1 MGIAHLDRAGLLMR
15 VFTIFLRLLG
25 IAAILLLALG
35 ILFRFALN
43 TDTLRNT
50 LRETALESVPGL
62 KLGSIAGDLWRG
74 FMLHDLAYADSTIT
88 MTIDSVGVRYHVW
101 GLLNGV
107 GDIRTIEIYRP
118 VVLARSG
125 QTVSDS
131 GTSAITLP
139 IDIRIGSIIVRDGSL
154 QWNDLALARALQ
166 IDASARWVNDTPS
179 VTIHRL
185 ETSVGGFG
193 LDSTSVRLS
202 GRSEGSVITLEQLMV
217 ATGRTLINGNGTTD
231 VSNETLD
238 ANFLLSPLSWRDIT
252 ALAGEIPLQDDL
264 DLSVTLSGRYDA
276 LKVLLDVRSATYP
289 RVSAGLTFTPDSLTA
304 AGTVHTG
311 RTPVTFTAATDWS
324 AATPGV
330 DLRVNAI
337 GFDARTIDGFDA
349 FPTSINATLLARMM
363 NGEIDATL
371 DVDTSTLN
379 RVALSSARAD
389 VRYADGIVTVKQ
401 GAIRSDIIHGDFE
414 LRQRLDDP
422 TDLGNRLDAVFTLLN
437 LQPLAPL
444 AGVDS
449 LSASGRIVA
458 TLARGTTGVLRF
470 DAELDLRNVR
480 IDTIHVAHANSRIEA
495 SVQDIPTLS
504 ANLNLNE
511 IRLGDMA
518 LPFAALRAEGR
529 LHPDHIRSF
538 IAVETQLSD
547 KLSFVHEGDLEIRE
561 GDIRHRGTRLDVR
574 MMSERYRLAEPF
586 DVRSDASGLHLDALH
601 LIGSTGAELR
611 LDAQQRGPRTEAMLS
626 ITGGDLHTI
635 DTLAELE
642 IGLTGQISVDA
653 NILLDDGNAPDVRF
667 SVRSANTVLRDVPID
682 NVLIEGTYTDYR
694 IDLLASAQHANEP
707 WLNVNL
713 SLPFLLDNPETIDE
727 AFFSESVAGTILL
740 HPTKLQSLG
749 KWFEA
754 IALTPISGSLHGELT
769 LGGTAGHP
777 TFTGNLRLL
786 RSSISAVPID
796 SLGVEWTFDSTDAS
810 IQLASTL
817 VSLGQPALEIDGRI
831 PFEMDMRRFTPILD
845 PANDGLDLAI
855 TTRNFNLDALSLFL
869 DSRTIRRLQGRMNG
883 DLALSGRLDAPELTG
898 RFEIT
903 QASAFLPEAN
913 IQISDIGV
921 DLRFEPGRLI
931 IQDVQARSNGVA
943 KLTGTVDLDG
953 LDISAIDVALKGDVI
968 RLSDT
973 RNALIFLTI
982 DTRLKGGINA
992 PKLTGTLR
1000 LDRGHLFLEEFGE
1013 NQVEQV
1019 ILSDEDANLLD
1030 GIALY
1035 DNLEMELLFKTERGF
1050 WVRNRSGPE
1059 MNLELTG
1066 EIDILKS
1073 KGGDM
1078 ALFGTMGT
1086 NQGSVSQLGKR
1097 FIVEKGNLTF
1107 SGDAENPQLAIRSLY
1122 ELRQPN
1128 DIKIW
1133 YVIGGTAAK
1142 PTFTFESDPEM
1153 DQTDIVSYTLFNRP
1167 YQQLMSWEQTMSG
1180 SSSIGNLAVDLLVDR
1195 VGELAAD
1202 RLGLDVIEIDNSR
1215 TSGNSGTTIKA
1226 GKYLNDRL
1234 FVAIFQELG
1243 TTSDSQVI
1251 LEYALRQHLNLV
1263 LTGSDKRKSGIDIQW
1278 KYDY

>member
-1 MGIAHLDRAGLLMR
+1 MR
-15 VFTIFLRLLG
+15 VLSFFLRILG
-25 IAAILLLALG
+25 IIAILLIALAM
-35 ILFRFALN
+35 ALRIALD
-43 TDTLRNT
+43 TDLLRNT
-50 LRETALESVPGL
+50 LRETAMESAPGL
-62 KLGSIAGDLWRG
+62 ELGSITGDLWHG
-74 FMLHDLAYADSTIT
+74 FMLHDLAYADSAITI
-88 MTIDSVGVRYHVW
+88 TIDSVGVRYHAW
-101 GLLNGV
+101 ELLRGL
-107 GDIRTIEIYRP
+107 GDIRTVEIFRP
-118 VVLARSG
+118 VVWARSG
-125 QTVSDS
+125 ETVADSD
-131 GTSAITLP
+131 TSAFTLP
-139 IDIRIGSIIVRDGSL
+139 IDIRIGSVIVRDGSL
-154 QWNDLALARALQ
+154 RWNDLALARALQ
-166 IDASARWVNDTPS
+166 IDASARWQNNTPS

-202 GRSEGSVITLEQLMV
+202 GSSQGSVITLEQLVV
-217 ATGRTLINGNGTTD
+217 ATGRTLINGSGTTD
-231 VSNETLD
+231 VKNETLD
-238 ANFLLSPLSWRDIT
+238 ADFLLSPLSWRDIT
-252 ALAGEIPLQDDL
+252 ALAGEMPLQEDL

-276 LKVLLDVRSATYP
+276 LKVLLDVRSARYP
-289 RVSAGLTFTPDSLTA
+289 RVSAGLTFTPDSLLA

-324 AATPGV
+324 AAAPGA
-330 DLRVNAI
+330 DLMVNAI
-337 GFDARTIDGFDA
+337 GFDLRSVAGFAD
-349 FPTSINATLLARMM
+349 FPSSINATLLARVEDD
-363 NGEIDATL
+363 GVDATL
-371 DVDTSTLN
+371 DVGKSTLN
-379 RVALSSARAD
+379 RVALSSAHAE
-389 VRYADGIVTVKQ
+389 VRFADGVVTVNE
-401 GAIRSDIIHGDFE
+401 GAIRSDIVNGDFK

-422 TDLGNRLDAVFTLLN
+422 ADLGNRLDAVFTLLN

-458 TLARGTTGVLRF
+458 TLARGTAGLLRF
-470 DAELDLRNVR
+470 DAELDLRDVR
-480 IDTIHVAHANSRIEA
+480 IDTMHVGHANSRIEA
-495 SVQDIPTLS
+495 SIDDISRLS
-504 ANLNLNE
+504 ANLNLTQ

-518 LPFAALRAEGR
+518 LPFAAFRAEGR
-529 LHPDHIRSF
+529 LHPDHIQSF
-538 IAVETQLSD
+538 VAVETQLSD
-547 KLSFVHEGDLEIRE
+547 KLSFVHEGDMEIRE

-586 DVRSDASGLHLDALH
+586 EMRSDASGLHLDALH
-601 LIGSTGAELR
+601 LISSTGAELR
-611 LDAQQRGPRTEAMLS
+611 
-626 ITGGDLHTI
+626 
-635 DTLAELE
+635 
-642 IGLTGQISVDA
+642 
-653 NILLDDGNAPDVRF
+653 DVGMYG
-667 SVRSANTVLRDVPID
+667 VR
-682 NVLIEGTYTDYR
+682 IEGTYADDR
-694 IDLLASAQHANEP
+694 INLLASAHHSDGP
-707 WLNVNL
+707 WFDMTV
-713 SLPFLLDNPETIDE
+713 SLPFLLDDPETIDE
-727 AFFSESVAGTILL
+727 AFFSEPVSGSITL

-754 IALTPISGSLHGELT
+754 MSLSPIPGTVYGGLS

-777 TFTGNLRLL
+777 TFTGDLRLL

-796 SLGVEWTFDSTDAS
+796 SLGVEWSFDATDAS
-810 IQLASTL
+810 IRLASTL

-845 PANDGLDLAI
+845 PTDNGLDLAI

-869 DSRTIRRLQGRMNG
+869 DSKTIRRLQGRING
-883 DLALSGRLDAPELTG
+883 DLSLSGRVDAPELTG

-903 QASAFLPEAN
+903 QASAYLPEAN
-913 IQISDIGV
+913 IQISDVGV

-931 IQDVQARSNGVA
+931 IQDVSARSNGVA

-953 LDISAIDVALKGDVI
+953 FDISGMDLALKGDVI

-992 PKLTGTLR
+992 PKLTGTLS

-1013 NQVEQV
+1013 NQVEQI

-1035 DNLEMELLFKTERGF
+1035 ENLEMELIFKTERGF

-1059 MNLELTG
+1059 MNLELNG
-1066 EIDILKS
+1066 ELDILKS
-1073 KGGDM
+1073 KGGEV

-1086 NQGSVSQLGKR
+1086 NQGNVSQLGKR
-1097 FIVEKGNLTF
+1097 FVMEKGELTF
-1107 SGDAENPQLAIRSLY
+1107 SGDAENPQLAIRSAYQLKK
-1122 ELRQPN
+1122 PN
-1128 DIKIW
+1128 DITIW
-1133 YVIGGTAAK
+1133 YEIGGTAAK
-1142 PTFTFESDPEM
+1142 PTFTFESEPEM

-1226 GKYLNDRL
+1226 GKYLNDKL

>member
-1 MGIAHLDRAGLLMR
+1 MGISYLDRAGVLMR
-15 VFTIFLRLLG
+15 VLTIFLRILG
-25 IAAILLLALG
+25 IVAILLIVLA

-50 LRETALESVPGL
+50 LRETAQESVPGL
-62 KLGSIAGDLWRG
+62 ELGLITGDLWHG

-88 MTIDSVGVRYHVW
+88 VTIDSVGVRYHVL
-101 GLLNGV
+101 GLLHGL
-107 GDIRTIEIYRP
+107 GDILTVEIFRP
-118 VVLARSG
+118 VVLARPG
-125 QTVSDS
+125 ETVANSD
-131 GTSAITLP
+131 TSAISLP

-166 IDASARWVNDTPS
+166 IDASARWQNDTPS

-193 LDSTSVRLS
+193 LDSTSVRMS
-202 GRSEGSVITLEQLMV
+202 GSSNGSVITLEQLVV

-231 VSNETLD
+231 VSNETLAAD
-238 ANFLLSPLSWRDIT
+238 FLFSPLSWRDIT
-252 ALAGEIPLQDDL
+252 HLAGEIPLQEDL

-276 LKVLLDVRSATYP
+276 LKVLLDVRSASYP
-289 RVSAGLTFTPDSLTA
+289 RVSAGLTFTSDSLTA

-324 AATPGV
+324 AVTPGV

-337 GFDARTIDGFDA
+337 GFDARMINGFDA
-349 FPTSINATLLARMM
+349 FPTSINATLLARIVD
-363 NGEIDATL
+363 GEVDATV
-371 DVDTSTLN
+371 DVGTSTLN

-401 GAIRSDIIHGDFE
+401 GAIRSDIVNGDFQ

-458 TLARGTTGVLRF
+458 SLARGTTGVLRF
-470 DAELDLRNVR
+470 YAELDLRDVR
-480 IDTIHVAHANSRIEA
+480 IDTLLVGHANSRIDA
-495 SVQDIPTLS
+495 TIDDIPTLS

-511 IRLGDMA
+511 IRLGNMA

-547 KLSFVHEGDLEIRE
+547 KLSFVHEGDVEIRE
-561 GDIRHRGTRLDVR
+561 GDIHHRGTRLDVR
-574 MMSERYRLAEPF
+574 MMNERYRLANPF
-586 DVRSDASGLHLDALH
+586 EVRSDASGLQLDALH
-601 LIGSTGAELR
+601 LIGSTGADLR
-611 LDAQQRGPRTEAMLS
+611 VDAQQRGSHAEAMLS
-626 ITGGDLHTI
+626 ITGADLRTI
-635 DTLAELE
+635 DTLTELE
-642 IGLTGQISVDA
+642 IGLTGQFSVDA
-653 NILLDDGNAPDVRF
+653 NILLDEGEAPDVRF
-667 SVRSANTVLRDVPID
+667 SVRSANTELRDVPID
-682 NVLIEGTYTDYR
+682 SVLIEGTYANFR
-694 IDLLASAQHANEP
+694 IDLTASAQHSEGP
-707 WLNVNL
+707 WFDMTV
-713 SLPFLLDNPETIDE
+713 SLPFLLDDPETLDE
-727 AFFSESVAGTILL
+727 AFFSEPVTGDIRL
-740 HPTKLQSLG
+740 HPTALLSLG
-749 KWFEA
+749 KWFESME
-754 IALTPISGSLHGELT
+754 LSPIPGTLHGGLA

-777 TFTGNLRLL
+777 TFTGDLRLL
-786 RSSISAVPID
+786 SSTISAVPID
-796 SLGVEWTFDSTDAS
+796 SLGVEWTFDSADAS
-810 IQLASTL
+810 IRLASTL
-817 VSLGQPALEIDGRI
+817 VSLGQPALEIDGQI
-831 PFEMDMRRFTPILD
+831 PFQMDMRRFMPIID
-845 PANDGLDLAI
+845 PANNGLDLDI

-869 DSRTIRRLQGRMNG
+869 DSRTIRHLQGRMNG
-883 DLALSGRLDAPELTG
+883 DLTLSGHLDSPELTG
-898 RFEIT
+898 KFEIA
-903 QASAFLPEAN
+903 QASAFLPETN
-913 IQISDIGV
+913 IQLSDIGV
-921 DLRFEPGRLI
+921 DLRFEPGRMR
-931 IQDVQARSNGVA
+931 IQNVQVRSNGVA
-943 KLTGTVDLDG
+943 KLTGTVDFDG
-953 LDISAIDVALKGDVI
+953 FNIAAMDIELKGDVI

-973 RNALIFLTI
+973 RNTQIFLTL
-982 DTRLKGGINA
+982 DTRLIGNIDA
-992 PKLTGTLR
+992 PKLTGSLR

-1019 ILSDEDANLLD
+1019 ILREDDNMLD

-1035 DNLEMELLFKTERGF
+1035 DNLDMELVLTTERGF
-1050 WVRNRSGPE
+1050 WVRNRSAPE
-1059 MNLELTG
+1059 MNLELSG
-1066 EIDILKS
+1066 ELDILKS
-1073 KGGDM
+1073 KGGDV

-1086 NQGSVSQLGKR
+1086 NQGNVSQLGKR
-1097 FIVEKGNLTF
+1097 FVMEKGELTF
-1107 SGDAENPQLAIRSLY
+1107 SGDAENPQLAIRSAYQLKK
-1122 ELRQPN
+1122 PN
-1128 DIKIW
+1128 DITIW

-1153 DQTDIVSYTLFNRP
+1153 DHSDIVSYTLFNRP

-1180 SSSIGNLAVDLLVDR
+1180 SSSIGNLAVDMLVDR

-1226 GKYLNDRL
+1226 GKYLNDKL

>member
-1 MGIAHLDRAGLLMR
+1 MR
-15 VFTIFLRLLG
+15 VLTFFLRIVG
-25 IAAILLLALG
+25 IVAVLLLVLAIALR
-35 ILFRFALN
+35 LALD
-43 TDTLRNT
+43 TDLLRNT
-50 LRETALESVPGL
+50 FRETAQESVPGL
-62 KLGSIAGDLWRG
+62 EIGGITGDLWHG
-74 FMLHDLAYADSTIT
+74 FMLHDLSYADSTIT
-88 MTIDSVGVRYHVW
+88 ATIDSVGVRYHVW
-101 GLLNGV
+101 GLLNGL
-107 GDIRTIEIYRP
+107 GDIRTVEIFRP
-118 VVLARSG
+118 VVLARSSE
-125 QTVSDS
+125 TAADSD
-131 GTSAITLP
+131 TSAISLP

-202 GRSEGSVITLEQLMV
+202 GSSQGSVISLEQLVV
-217 ATGRTLINGNGTTD
+217 ATGRTLINGSGTTD
-231 VSNETLD
+231 ISNETLAAD
-238 ANFLLSPLSWRDIT
+238 FLLSPLSWRDIT
-252 ALAGEIPLQDDL
+252 ALAGEIPLQEDL

-276 LKVLLDVRSATYP
+276 LKVLLDVRSASYP

-330 DLRVNAI
+330 DLMVNAI
-337 GFDARTIDGFDA
+337 GFDARMIDGFDA
-349 FPTSINATLLARMM
+349 FPTSINATLLARVVDS
-363 NGEIDATL
+363 EVDATL
-371 DVDTSTLN
+371 DVGKSTLN

-389 VRYADGIVTVKQ
+389 VRFADGIVTVKQ
-401 GAIRSDIIHGDFE
+401 GAIRSDIVNGDFQ

-470 DAELDLRNVR
+470 EAELDLRDVR
-480 IDTIHVAHANSRIEA
+480 IDTLLVGHANSRIDA
-495 SVQDIPTLS
+495 SIDDIPTLS

-511 IRLGDMA
+511 IRLGDMG

-547 KLSFVHEGDLEIRE
+547 KLSFVHEGDVEIRE

-586 DVRSDASGLHLDALH
+586 DMRSDASGLHLDALH
-601 LIGSTGAELR
+601 LISSTGAELH
-611 LDAQQRGPRTEAMLS
+611 LDAQQRGSRTEAMLS
-626 ITGGDLHTI
+626 ITGADLHTI

-642 IGLTGQISVDA
+642 IGLTGQFSVDA
-653 NILLDDGNAPDVRF
+653 NILLDEGDAPDVRF
-667 SVRSANTVLRDVPID
+667 SVRSANTELHDVPID
-682 NVLIEGTYTDYR
+682 SVLVEGIYTDFR
-694 IDLLASAQHANEP
+694 IDLLASAQHSDGP
-707 WLNVNL
+707 WFDMNV
-713 SLPFLLDNPETIDE
+713 SLPFLLDHPETLDE
-727 AFFSESVAGTILL
+727 AFFSEPVAGTITL

-754 IALTPISGSLHGELT
+754 MALSPMPGTFSGGIS

-777 TFTGNLRLL
+777 TFSGNLHLL
-786 RSSISAVPID
+786 SSSVSAVPID
-796 SLGVEWTFDSTDAS
+796 SVGLEWTFDATDES

-817 VSLGQPALEIDGRI
+817 VSLGQPALEIEGRI
-831 PFEMDMRRFTPILD
+831 PFDMDMRRFTPILD
-845 PANDGLDLAI
+845 PANNGLDLDIA
-855 TTRNFNLDALSLFL
+855 TRNFNLDALSLFL

-883 DLALSGRLDAPELTG
+883 DLTLSGRLDSPELTG

-913 IQISDIGV
+913 IQLSDIGV
-921 DLRFEPGRLI
+921 DLRFEPGRVI
-931 IQDVQARSNGVA
+931 IQDVSARSNGVA

-953 LDISAIDVALKGDVI
+953 FDISAIDVALKGDVI

-973 RNALIFLTI
+973 RNTQIFLTL
-982 DTRLKGGINA
+982 DTRLIGNIDA
-992 PKLTGTLR
+992 PKLTGSLR

-1019 ILSDEDANLLD
+1019 VLDDDSVFD
-1030 GIALY
+1030 GITLY
-1035 DNLEMELLFKTERGF
+1035 NNLDIELLLTTERGF
-1050 WVRNRSGPE
+1050 WVRNRSAPE
-1059 MNLELTG
+1059 MNLELNG
-1066 EIDILKS
+1066 ELDILKS
-1073 KGGDM
+1073 KGGEV

-1086 NQGSVSQLGKR
+1086 NQGTVSQLGKR
-1097 FIVEKGNLTF
+1097 FVMEKGELTF
-1107 SGDAENPQLAIRSLY
+1107 SGDAENPQLAIRSAYQLKK
-1122 ELRQPN
+1122 PN
-1128 DIKIW
+1128 DITIW

-1180 SSSIGNLAVDLLVDR
+1180 SSSIGNLAVDMLVDR

-1226 GKYLNDRL
+1226 GKYLNDKL
-1234 FVAIFQELG
+1234 FIAIFQELG